1 MLQHFDEQQ
10 VSDRLICW
18 LWPTRRFLIFPFY
31 ISLRGE
37 VKLADFGLA
46 RLYNAEDR
54 QRPYT
59 NKVITLWYRPPELL
73 LGEERYGPSIDV
85 WSCGCILGELF
96 LKKPLFQANAELAQL
111 DTISRV
117 CGSPIPAVW
126 PSVIKLPLFN
136 TLKVKKV
143 HRRRLRD
150 DFMFMPTPALDL
162 LDKMLELDPDKRI
175 TAEDAL
181 KSTWLKNVNPEQ

>member
-1 MLQHFDEQQ
+1 MRSSF
-10 VSDRLICW
+10 
-18 LWPTRRFLIFPFY
+18 FLEILFNF
-31 ISLRGE
+31 SLCGIRGE

-54 QRPYT
+54 LRPYT

-96 LKKPLFQANAELAQL
+96 LKKPLFQASIEMAQL
-111 DTISRV
+111 EMISRM
-117 CGSPIPAVW
+117 CGTPTPAVW
-126 PSVIKLPLFN
+126 PTVIKLPLFH
-136 TLKVKKV
+136 TLKPKKQ
-143 HRRRLRD
+143 HRRRLRE
-150 DFMFMPTPALDL
+150 DFVFMPSAALDL

-181 KSTWLKNVNPEQ
+181 KSSWLKTTGPDNM

>member
-1 MLQHFDEQQ
+1 M
-10 VSDRLICW
+10 I
-18 LWPTRRFLIFPFY
+18 RFILFVFIFA
-31 ISLRGE
+31 RGE

-46 RLYNAEDR
+46 RLYNADDTE
-54 QRPYT
+54 RPYT

-111 DTISRV
+111 DMISKM
-117 CGSPIPAVW
+117 CGTPTPAVW
-126 PSVIKLPLFN
+126 PLVIKLPLFH
-136 TLKVKKV
+136 TLKPKKQ
-143 HRRRLRD
+143 HRRRLREE
-150 DFMFMPTPALDL
+150 FVFMPNAALDL
-162 LDKMLELDPDKRI
+162 LDRMLELDPKRRI

-181 KSTWLKNVNPEQ
+181 KSDWLKNINPDL

>member
-1 MLQHFDEQQ
+1 M
-10 VSDRLICW
+10 
-18 LWPTRRFLIFPFY
+18 
-31 ISLRGE
+31 
-37 VKLADFGLA
+37 
-46 RLYNAEDR
+46 
-54 QRPYT
+54 
-59 NKVITLWYRPPELL
+59 
-73 LGEERYGPSIDV
+73 
-85 WSCGCILGELF
+85 
-96 LKKPLFQANAELAQL
+96 KKPLFQANAELMQL

-136 TLKVKKV
+136 TLKTKKV
-143 HRRRLRD
+143 HRRRLRE

-181 KSTWLKNVNPEQ
+181 RSTWLRNVNPEQ

>member
-1 MLQHFDEQQ
+1 M
-10 VSDRLICW
+10 
-18 LWPTRRFLIFPFY
+18 
-31 ISLRGE
+31 
-37 VKLADFGLA
+37 KLADFGLA

-96 LKKPLFQANAELAQL
+96 SKKPLFQANAEMAQL
-111 DTISRV
+111 EMISRL
-117 CGSPIPAVW
+117 CGTPTPAVW
-126 PSVIKLPLFN
+126 PNVIRLPFFN
-136 TLKVKKV
+136 TLKPKKQY
-143 HRRRLRD
+143 RRRLREE
-150 DFMFMPTPALDL
+150 FIFMPGAALDL

-181 KSTWLKNVNPEQ
+181 KSNWLKNVNPDQ

>member
-1 MLQHFDEQQ
+1 MT
-10 VSDRLICW
+10 LIS
-18 LWPTRRFLIFPFY
+18 FFFQKKKK
-31 ISLRGE
+31 SKRGE

-54 QRPYT
+54 ERPYT

-96 LKKPLFQANAELAQL
+96 LKKPLFQANVEALQL
-111 DTISRV
+111 DLISRL
-117 CGSPIPAVW
+117 CGTPTPAVW
-126 PSVIKLPLFN
+126 PTIINLPGFH
-136 TLKVKKV
+136 TLKPKKQ
-143 HRRRLRD
+143 HRRRLREE
-150 DFMFMPTPALDL
+150 FIFMPGTALDL
-162 LDKMLELDPDKRI
+162 LDRMLELDPDRRI

-181 KSTWLKNVNPEQ
+181 KSNWLKNCNPEQ